1 MQHRD
6 WVAWHDAY
14 ARPASSLARRL
25 EVVRGAV
32 ARALDEARPGPLS
45 LVSLCAGD
53 GRDTLPVLAAHPRGA
68 DVRAL
73 LVELEPALVAAA
85 REQAAALGLPGV
97 DVVEGDA
104 GLVDVVRD
112 RLPADLLLVCGVL
125 GNVPPADTRR
135 TVAAVPGMLADGG
148 VVVWT
153 RGRSSDG
160 AEPAV
165 LVKRALA
172 AAGLD
177 EVSFTWPQDAPFRV
191 GVHRRPAG
199 LGAPAPAAGERL
211 FAFA

>member
-1 MQHRD
+1 VQHRD

-25 EVVRGAV
+25 EVVRAAV
-32 ARALDEARPGPLS
+32 ARALDEAPPGPLN

-53 GRDTLPVLAAHPRGA
+53 GRDTLPVLATHPRGG
-68 DVRAL
+68 DVRAR

-85 REQAAALGLPGV
+85 RASAAELGLGGV
-97 DVVEGDA
+97 EVVEGDA
-104 GLVDVVRD
+104 GLVDAVLD

-135 TVAAVPGMLADGG
+135 TVAAVPGMLAEGG

-160 AEPAV
+160 AEPSV
-165 LVKRALA
+165 LVKRALV
-172 AAGLD
+172 AAGLE
-177 EVSFTWPQDAPFRV
+177 EVSFTWPQDVPFRV

-199 LGAPAPAAGERL
+199 LDATPPAPGDRL

>member
-25 EVVRGAV
+25 EVVRSAV
-32 ARALDEARPGPLS
+32 AQALDDAPPGQLS

-68 DVRAL
+68 DVRAR
-73 LVELEPALVAAA
+73 LVELEPALVTAA
-85 REQAAALGLPGV
+85 RDVAAQLGLAGV
-97 DVVEGDA
+97 EVVEGDA
-104 GLVDVVRD
+104 GLVDAVLD
-112 RLPADLLLVCGVL
+112 RLPADLLLVCGVF
-125 GNVPPADTRR
+125 GNVPPADMRR
-135 TVAAVPGMLADGG
+135 TVAALPGMLAENG

-165 LVKRALA
+165 LVKRALV
-172 AAGLD
+172 AAGLA

-191 GVHRRPAG
+191 GVHRRPPG
-199 LGAPAPAAGERL
+199 LAAAPPDAGERL

>member
-25 EVVRGAV
+25 EVVRAAV
-32 ARALDEARPGPLS
+32 ARALDEAPPGPLS

-53 GRDTLPVLAAHPRGA
+53 GRDTLPVLAEHPRGA
-68 DVRAL
+68 DVRAR
-73 LVELEPALVAAA
+73 LVELEPALVATA
-85 REQAAALGLPGV
+85 RAAAGSLGLAGV
-97 DVVEGDA
+97 EVVEGDA
-104 GLVDVVRD
+104 GLVDAVVD
-112 RLPADLLLVCGVL
+112 RLPADVLLVCGVF
-125 GNVPPADTRR
+125 GNVPPADMRR
-135 TVAAVPGMLADGG
+135 TVAALPGMLAEGG

-165 LVKRALA
+165 LVKRALV
-172 AAGLD
+172 AAGLE
-177 EVSFTWPQDAPFRV
+177 EVSFTWPQDVPFRV
-191 GVHRRPAG
+191 GAHRRPAG
-199 LGAPAPAAGERL
+199 LEAALPAAGDRL

>member
-25 EVVRGAV
+25 EVVRAAV
-32 ARALDEARPGPLS
+32 ARALDEAVPGPVS

-73 LVELEPALVAAA
+73 LVELEPALVTTA

-104 GLVDVVRD
+104 GLVGTFLD

-135 TVAAVPGMLADGG
+135 TIAAVPGMLAEGG

-165 LVKRALA
+165 LVKRGLV
-172 AAGLD
+172 AAGLE
-177 EVSFTWPQDAPFRV
+177 EVAFTWPQDVPFRV

-199 LGAPAPAAGERL
+199 LDAAPPAAGDRL